1 MNMDLETL
9 KKELAAKKEK
19 LLEERIKRNYIQMEK
34 EMIFDFYNNTRK
46 ELEESRNMVIIHDH
60 EIEQME
66 EDHKIE
72 MTVYMRKLQYLE
84 HEHQTKDTSSVETEA
99 RKAMENERK
108 DYLEREEKQK
118 KAKKDLMAEYKKSD
132 ATSIEEVKA
141 LEEKQADLL
150 KSEQRNLE
158 REKNTLI
165 SKYEEKLENLRK
177 DLELRIKV
185 EIHELEE
192 RKNQH
197 INNLRETHRK
207 QYNKVKESYNTMTK
221 QQLALIKQT
230 MNDKE
235 DIDKKAEEVKDQI
248 KDLQTKI
255 NDSEK
260 PKQDAE
266 TKLKAVQKELGT
278 YTRSKMPLGSALARL
293 EMLKE
298 KYVKVKNDKKAMDE
312 KYRLLEK
319 QKMDMYQKF
328 ESAMGR
334 LKKRSEFKNSVL
346 EHKLDIL
353 QDEFNKKEGQLKE
366 VVLRAG
372 FEQQFVNEIMKR
384 MEEAIEAKNSLLRSL
399 KYSLAHAQKAYNDA
413 IRVYEAK
420 LVEFGIPAEEL
431 GLELLETNTSTM
443 PAGLVAA

>member
-1 MNMDLETL
+1 MDLETL

-46 ELEESRNMVIIHDH
+46 ELEENRNNIIIHDH

-84 HEHQTKDTSSVETEA
+84 HEHTTKDTNEVGI
-99 RKAMENERK
+99 KALQEMKKESE
-108 DYLEREEKQK
+108 DYKAREEEQK
-118 KAKKDLMAEYKKSD
+118 KMKKALVAEYKKNE
-132 ATSIEEVKA
+132 AKAIEDVKA
-141 LEEKQADLL
+141 LEEKQAGFL
-150 KSEQRNLE
+150 KIEQKNLE
-158 REKNTLI
+158 DEKNMLI
-165 SKYEEKLENLRK
+165 SKYEEKLDNLRK

-197 INNLRETHRK
+197 INNLRATHRK
-207 QYNKVKESYNTMTK
+207 QYDKVKESYNTMTK

-235 DIDKKAEEVKDQI
+235 EIDKKSEEMKEHI
-248 KDLQTKI
+248 KELQALI
-255 NDSEK
+255 NESEK
-260 PKQDAE
+260 PKQEAE
-266 TKLKAVQKELGT
+266 EKLKDVEKKLGT
-278 YTRSKMPLGSALARL
+278 YTRSKMPLGSAMTRY
-293 EMLKE
+293 EM
-298 KYVKVKNDKKAMDE
+298 
-312 KYRLLEK
+312 LLEK
-319 QKMDMYQKF
+319 YKKVLKDKGDLDDKYHKLSNQKNDMYSKF
-328 ESAMGR
+328 ESAMAR
-334 LKKRSEFKNSVL
+334 LRNRTDYKNAVL
-346 EHKLDIL
+346 ENKLKLL
-353 QDEFNKKEGQLKE
+353 QDEFDKKEIQLKE
-366 VVLRAG
+366 VVQRVG
-372 FEQQFVNEIMKR
+372 FEQRTVDEICKR